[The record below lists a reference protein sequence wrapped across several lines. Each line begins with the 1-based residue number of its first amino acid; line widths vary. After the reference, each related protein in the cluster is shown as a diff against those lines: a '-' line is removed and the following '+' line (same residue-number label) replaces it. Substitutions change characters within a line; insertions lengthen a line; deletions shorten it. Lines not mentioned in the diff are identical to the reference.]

1 MSQGEYLYRVL
12 LMMYSTPTDTDGGF
26 DAGDEYP
33 TILESLI
40 MIIFENADMT
50 NVGDSILDVL
60 LRPYCIP
67 STET

>member
-1 MSQGEYLYRVL
+1 
-12 LMMYSTPTDTDGGF
+12 MMYSTPRDTDGGF
-26 DAGDEYP
+26 DVGDEYP

-40 MIIFENADMT
+40 MIIFENADMA

-60 LRPYCIP
+60 LRPYCTP

>member
-1 MSQGEYLYRVL
+1 
-12 LMMYSTPTDTDGGF
+12 MYSTPTDTDGSF
-26 DAGDEYP
+26 DVGDEYP

-40 MIIFENADMT
+40 VTIFENADMV

-60 LRPYCIP
+60 FRPYCTP